1 MKNRKEKQQG
11 NMREFKCIFVDW
23 ERAYDICKE
32 VCEAVRRSEFRP
44 EVVVG
49 ISRGGLFLARI
60 LCDFF
65 LLKDLLCLK
74 MEHWG
79 ITATITGKAEMKYG
93 IDERAKEILRS
104 KKVIIADDI
113 TDTGESLRLASSFL
127 RSIGAVEV
135 KTATMHHKTV
145 SSFVPDFYGERM
157 EEWKW
162 VIYPWSFYEDFSEL
176 VLKILVDAAKISVF
190 DLREELFKRFGIWLS
205 LHKLQEV
212 LENMAFHGKIMIEKE
227 KNGKEIVVEAV
238 EKKREK

>member
-1 MKNRKEKQQG
+1 
-11 NMREFKCIFVDW
+11 
-23 ERAYDICKE
+23 
-32 VCEAVRRSEFRP
+32 
-44 EVVVG
+44 
-49 ISRGGLFLARI
+49 
-60 LCDFF
+60 
-65 LLKDLLCLK
+65 
-74 MEHWG
+74 
-79 ITATITGKAEMKYG
+79 
-93 IDERAKEILRS
+93 
-104 KKVIIADDI
+104 
-113 TDTGESLRLASSFL
+113 
-127 RSIGAVEV
+127 V

-176 VLKILVDAAKISVF
+176 ILKILVDAARISIF

-205 LHKLQEV
+205 LHKLREV